1 MGGDIVWLH
10 GPFPCS
16 DWPDIVIFRD
26 SLIRFLDQGERVEAD
41 DGYMGEA
48 PMYIKCPKK
57 DFVQSHDQKKI
68 KQKIRCRQET
78 INKRFKHFE
87 VLKTT
92 FRHDISLHAD
102 IFRAVAVL
110 VQLQIEEGEKLFDVD
125 QYDDT
130 NFE

>member
-1 MGGDIVWLH
+1 MKQMTGIWGKRRCISSV
-10 GPFPCS
+10 
-16 DWPDIVIFRD
+16 
-26 SLIRFLDQGERVEAD
+26 Q
-41 DGYMGEA
+41 
-48 PMYIKCPKK
+48 KK
-57 DFVQSHDQKKI
+57 ILFKAMIKKI
-68 KQKIRCRQET
+68 KQEIRCRQET